1 MGIITD
7 ILKDI
12 PLSAVLRERLVDQE
26 NKMAILEAENA
37 ALKTENL
44 ALKNEN
50 SDLKAL
56 IENLRQE
63 IQQTKNIQ
71 KEQSHII
78 LLEPIDEEILLLLHD
93 RERTLEE
100 VARLKQL
107 SPNVAKMHLRKLFD
121 HVFATTRQ
129 GRDRKLYWH
138 IKELGTEYLIKH
150 NKITQQGIRVD
161 GQ

>member
-7 ILKDI
+7 ILKEV

-26 NKMAILEAENA
+26 KKMAMLEAENA
-37 ALKTENL
+37 TLKAENFALK
-44 ALKNEN
+44 KQN
-50 SDLKAL
+50 SDLNIL
-56 IENLRQE
+56 VENLRQE
-63 IQQTKNIQ
+63 IHQAKNIQ
-71 KEQSHII
+71 EEQSHII
-78 LLEPIDEEILLLLHD
+78 LPIEEEILLLLHD

-100 VARLKQL
+100 VASLKKL

-121 HVFATTRQ
+121 HDFAITRQ

-161 GQ
+161 SQ